1 MSFLGLEQVVESLD
15 LVSIFDLNVSLSSQP
30 RQKMSPR
37 LGLER
42 RSPIEMIINNYA
54 FMT

>member
-1 MSFLGLEQVVESLD
+1 MSFLGLEQIVERLD
-15 LVSIFDLNVSLSSQP
+15 LVSVFDLNVSLSSRP

-42 RSPIEMIINNYA
+42 RSLIEMFINNYA